1 MEAILENILPKSLDE
16 VLNAL
21 RGFGI
26 EENEEILT
34 IYASGKTVNLRI
46 SNIPTEQE
54 ILALMAVEDAKGYTW
69 IQRVRAEVLSRAI
82 SWIDGVSIRNLEGV
96 SRLASDPTDEGKK
109 KDVQVVLRNLILGWG
124 QELTMTLWKVLM
136 VHSDRIEK
144 RLQNAFPDSV
154 IMTDVER
161 RFTETAMKEIE
172 DASRAIIQDTV
183 TEIFQGPD
191 EKE

>member
-1 MEAILENILPKSLDE
+1 LDE
-16 VLNAL
+16 VIASLT
-21 RGFGI
+21 GFGI

-34 IYASGKTVNLRI
+34 VYASGRTVNLRI

-82 SWIDGVSIRNLEGV
+82 SWIDGVSIHNLVGAA
-96 SRLASDPTDEGKK
+96 RLSSDPTDGGKK

-124 QELTMTLWKVLM
+124 QELTTTLWKVLM

-144 RLQNAFPDSV
+144 RLQGAFPDSV

-161 RFTETAMKEIE
+161 RFTEAAYKEIE
-172 DASRAIIQDTV
+172 DASKAVIQDTV
-183 TEIFQGPD
+183 ADIMLGEEP
-191 EKE
+191 KE